1 MKECLIVG
9 AIIDPGLDG
18 YKLLRAIEKCQ
29 TNISQIILTHGHL
42 NHVASIG
49 EIIQNFG
56 SIPIIVSEFDLPFL
70 KANRV
75 LNEDE
80 MELNKI
86 KDGDQIEVA
95 GHKVELCRSCN
106 P

>member
-1 MKECLIVG
+1 MILG

-56 SIPIIVSEFDLPFL
+56 SIPIVVSEFDLPFL

-75 LNEDE
+75 INEE
-80 MELNKI
+80 GMELNKI
-86 KDGDQIEVA
+86 KDGDQLEVT
-95 GHKVELCRSCN
+95 GHKVVLLVWSHL
-106 P
+106 